1 MVVNISFFDRS
12 DDVEQRDLIDN
23 IDAILYVSD
32 PVSYEMLYA
41 NEPARRFMKTDDYL
55 HAKCYK
61 VLHGKSSP
69 CYFCTNGLLDFEQF
83 YIWEHTSP
91 TNGHS
96 YLLKDKFVDWHG
108 KMARLEIAQDIT
120 EQTSRNLFRLET
132 TTLLECIRLLSAQE
146 ELKDAIETVLSTIGE
161 YYQADRSY
169 ILELNQERTVGT
181 NTFEWC
187 RHGVE
192 SQIKFNQ
199 GIPLSQ
205 IPLWQD
211 AIDAVSTMVIQDVE
225 EIREK
230 YPMEYGRMRFQ
241 NIRRLMAAPFNL
253 QNQGLGYIGVD
264 NPASNSNN
272 PSLLQSVSYFV
283 MNELQKRRL
292 RAELEY
298 QSSHD
303 ALTGLFNRNKY
314 TQDIAALAD
323 KKLESAGVVFCDVN
337 GLKFIN
343 DTQGHDA
350 GDDRIRAVSKILQTV
365 FLNST
370 IYRLGGDEFLVLC
383 EDISKEQFNQLTDAA
398 RGSFLSENGQS
409 MASIGARW
417 ERQNFDLPS
426 MVLKADTL
434 MYGEKQKHHRSR

>member
-1 MVVNISFFDRS
+1 
-12 DDVEQRDLIDN
+12 
-23 IDAILYVSD
+23 
-32 PVSYEMLYA
+32 
-41 NEPARRFMKTDDYL
+41 
-55 HAKCYK
+55 
-61 VLHGKSSP
+61 
-69 CYFCTNGLLDFEQF
+69 
-83 YIWEHTSP
+83 
-91 TNGHS
+91 
-96 YLLKDKFVDWHG
+96 
-108 KMARLEIAQDIT
+108 
-120 EQTSRNLFRLET
+120 
-132 TTLLECIRLLSAQE
+132 
-146 ELKDAIETVLSTIGE
+146 TVLSTIGE